1 MMNKVDTIT
10 HAELVLKYL
19 QQKDIQ
25 IDVQSVYE
33 TGSTNTD
40 LVTALPSLTQPVVRI
55 AEIQTAGKGRAGRK
69 WQTPSKAGMA
79 MSIAFPVAHKHQAL
93 SSLSLAIGVALV
105 EAFRAL
111 DINVDIKWPN
121 DILRH
126 GDKLA
131 GILIEAA
138 KHPVTGK
145 NWVVVGVGINL
156 DLPDTFQTM
165 MGRTFANASELLEK
179 HREEIY
185 AHFIAHMVTALKQ
198 FNINGFS
205 SFYQRWNQYHA
216 YQHQRVVLM
225 NQNVVQK
232 EGIAM
237 GIDENG
243 MFLMQTANGIEH
255 IAVGDISLRLHEAVK
270 GDHAIT
276 H

>member
-10 HAELVLKYL
+10 NAELVSNYL

-25 IDVQSVYE
+25 IDVQSVVE

-40 LVTALPSLTQPVVRI
+40 LVTALPDLVRPVVRI

-79 MSIAFPVAHKHQAL
+79 MSIAYPVVQQHQAL

-105 EAFRAL
+105 ETFRAL
-111 DINVDIKWPN
+111 GIEVEIKWPN
-121 DILRH
+121 DVLRH

-138 KHPVTGK
+138 KHPVSGK

-156 DLPDTFQTM
+156 DLPTTFQTT
-165 MGRTFANASELLEK
+165 MGRSFANASELLNK
-179 HREEIY
+179 HREEVY
-185 AHFIAHMVTALKQ
+185 AEFITHIVKAIKQ
-198 FNINGFS
+198 FNIGGFS
-205 SFYQRWNQYHA
+205 SFYSRWNQYHA
-216 YQHQRVVLM
+216 YQDKHVVLLH
-225 NQNVVQK
+225 QNVVQK

-237 GIDENG
+237 GVDENG
-243 MFLMQTANGIEH
+243 MFLMQTSNGIER

-276 H
+276 Y